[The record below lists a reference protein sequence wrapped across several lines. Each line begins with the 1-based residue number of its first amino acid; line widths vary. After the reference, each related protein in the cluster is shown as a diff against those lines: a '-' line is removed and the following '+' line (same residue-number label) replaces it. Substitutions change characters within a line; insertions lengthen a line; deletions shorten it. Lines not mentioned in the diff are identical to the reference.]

1 MSFNNR
7 KDAQSGPIFHPIA
20 FCIEHGFFPA
30 SAVAFGGEAP
40 PITIKGISTNCPI
53 CQGPSEIIPGKYEV
67 VSDRL
72 NLLLDPSI
80 SPTALAAVKDLAEA
94 VSAGRISAEEAKRAA
109 EKIHPK
115 AGRLFDV
122 ANWSDQAKATLYA
135 AIIGAAAVLGA
146 AKIASSPNQTVTIN
160 PVIER
165 VIERRKDDLLS
176 SSSMKPIENPP
187 LPRPQPKRRH

>member
-1 MSFNNR
+1 VR
-7 KDAQSGPIFHPIA
+7 
-20 FCIEHGFFPA
+20 
-30 SAVAFGGEAP
+30 
-40 PITIKGISTNCPI
+40 GISTNCPV

-67 VSDRL
+67 GSDRL
-72 NLLLDPSI
+72 NLLIDPSI
-80 SPTALAAVKDLAEA
+80 SPAALAAIKDLAEA
-94 VSAGRISAEEAKRAA
+94 VHAGRITPEEAKSAA

-115 AGRLFDV
+115 AGKLFDV

-146 AKIASSPNQTVTIN
+146 AKIASSSNQTVTIS

-176 SSSMKPIENPP
+176 SSSLKPIENPP
-187 LPRPQPKRRH
+187 LPRPRPKRRH